1 MFVLDKLDGPQV
13 SSDRLM
19 TSTMIHTL
27 PRPQNIIVGTF
38 LFLLA
43 AVCAAA
49 PIPLLYRSL
58 GIVICTYLAFS
69 AGGMPFAYL
78 TALLA
83 PPIGL
88 ISGDQSWLVMLPII
102 MSSLLLAVLAL
113 EYAWR
118 YPALILSPLLFTV
131 PQFMAMRLSQNELF
145 AVALPWE
152 PAQSWVGT
160 HALASLGGVLIAIYL
175 DRLRERAARTQ
186 EE

>member
-1 MFVLDKLDGPQV
+1 MLDKLYLHQV

-19 TSTMIHTL
+19 ATTMIHTL
-27 PRPQNIIVGTF
+27 PRPQNIIIGTF

-49 PIPLLYRSL
+49 PMPLIYRSIGL
-58 GIVICTYLAFS
+58 VVCTYLAFS

-88 ISGDQSWLVMLPII
+88 ISGDQNWLILLPII
-102 MSSLLLAVLAL
+102 MSSLLLSVLAL

-118 YPALILSPLLFTV
+118 YPALILSPLLYTI
-131 PQFMAMRLSQNELF
+131 PQFVAMQLSRNELF
-145 AVALPWE
+145 AVDLPWE

-160 HALASLGGVLIAIYL
+160 HALTALAGVLIAIYL
-175 DRLRERAARTQ
+175 DRRRERNSES

>member
-1 MFVLDKLDGPQV
+1 MDLTQRGSNRVLSVRQ
-13 SSDRLM
+13 
-19 TSTMIHTL
+19 MIHTL
-27 PRPQNIIVGTF
+27 PRPQNIIIGTF

-58 GIVICTYLAFS
+58 GIVLSMYLAFS

-88 ISGDQSWLVMLPII
+88 INGDQNWLVMLPII

-118 YPALILSPLLFTV
+118 YPALILSPLLYV
-131 PQFMAMRLSQNELF
+131 IPQFMAMRLSRNELF
-145 AVALPWE
+145 AVTLPWE
-152 PAQSWVGT
+152 PAQSWVGIHVLT
-160 HALASLGGVLIAIYL
+160 ALGGVLVAIYL
-175 DRLRERAARTQ
+175 DRRREHSSLV
-186 EE
+186 EEENL

>member
-1 MFVLDKLDGPQV
+1 MDLTGYRANTVL
-13 SSDRLM
+13 SDRQ
-19 TSTMIHTL
+19 MIHTL

-88 ISGDQSWLVMLPII
+88 INGDQSWLVMLPII

-118 YPALILSPLLFTV
+118 YPALILSPLLFAV
-131 PQFMAMRLSQNELF
+131 PQFIAMRLSRNELF

-152 PAQSWVGT
+152 PAQSWVGI
-160 HALASLGGVLIAIYL
+160 HALTALGGVLIAIYL
-175 DRLRERAARTQ
+175 DRVRARAAPKDDD
-186 EE
+186 E

>member
-1 MFVLDKLDGPQV
+1 MDLTRHRANTVLSVRQ
-13 SSDRLM
+13 
-19 TSTMIHTL
+19 MIHTL

-58 GIVICTYLAFS
+58 GIVLCTFLAFS

-88 ISGDQSWLVMLPII
+88 INGDQNWLVMLPII

-118 YPALILSPLLFTV
+118 YPALILSPLLYV
-131 PQFMAMRLSQNELF
+131 IPQFIAMRLSRNELF
-145 AVALPWE
+145 AVTLPWE
-152 PAQSWVGT
+152 PAQNWVGI
-160 HALASLGGVLIAIYL
+160 HALTALGGVLVAVYL
-175 DRLRERAARTQ
+175 DRLRERQSRV
-186 EE
+186 EEDE